1 MRGGSRYCIGG
12 DEGDGSGSGSGCG
25 AGSGSYCGSGSVS
38 VSSNQKVSASLE
50 TLDYGVLRIV
60 MRFLP
65 SKEWS
70 TILPTVFA
78 GARQAIVKGR
88 RKSKDKERRKAK
100 LQASQ
105 LNNPWYCAALP
116 PKGTAQLNC

>member
-1 MRGGSRYCIGG
+1 M
-12 DEGDGSGSGSGCG
+12 
-25 AGSGSYCGSGSVS
+25 
-38 VSSNQKVSASLE
+38 E

-78 GARQAIVKGR
+78 GARQATMEGMR
-88 RKSKDKERRKAK
+88 RSNDKERKKAR
-100 LQASQ
+100 LQAAQ

>member
-1 MRGGSRYCIGG
+1 M
-12 DEGDGSGSGSGCG
+12 
-25 AGSGSYCGSGSVS
+25 
-38 VSSNQKVSASLE
+38 SSSQKVSASLE

-70 TILPTVFA
+70 NILPTVFA
-78 GARQAIVKGR
+78 GARQSAMEGR
-88 RKSKDKERRKAK
+88 RRSNDKERRKAR
-100 LQASQ
+100 LQAAQ

-116 PKGTAQLNC
+116 PKGTAHLNAENTTSVPDFQ